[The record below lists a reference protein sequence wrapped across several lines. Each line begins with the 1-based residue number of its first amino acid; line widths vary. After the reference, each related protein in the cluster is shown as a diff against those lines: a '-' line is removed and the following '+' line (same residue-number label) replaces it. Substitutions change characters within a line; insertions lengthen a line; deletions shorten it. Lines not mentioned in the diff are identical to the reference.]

1 MTKGYI
7 QLSFIGKQDYKL
19 IGNPQICFWKKVYKR
34 HTNFS
39 SQSIEIECD
48 DSVQMAEDKKTVYTF
63 KIKRYA
69 DLVNFI
75 SLTLDL
81 PEIYMKDC
89 KSNEYFKWIT
99 NIGANIIQSARLYY
113 CLLYTSPSPRD

>member
-19 IGNPQICFWKKVYKR
+19 VGNPQICFWKKVYKR

-48 DSVQMAEDKKTVYTF
+48 DSVQMAEDKKTFLIFYLHCPNATF
-63 KIKRYA
+63 QILLE
-69 DLVNFI
+69 LVK
-75 SLTLDL
+75 
-81 PEIYMKDC
+81 MH
-89 KSNEYFKWIT
+89 
-99 NIGANIIQSARLYY
+99 
-113 CLLYTSPSPRD
+113 